1 MQFGIRRATAAD
13 APALAQLAA
22 LTFPLA
28 CPPDSPAHEVAA
40 FIAQNLG
47 PENFASYL
55 ADPLRVL
62 FVAEEHAEV
71 HAQERGQEQGQDES
85 APIQGRLLAYTMLV
99 DAPPTAQ
106 DVAAVVSDG
115 DAVEFSK
122 CYAHQDTHG
131 SGVATSI
138 MTASLEWIDTQ
149 GRRQTWLGVN
159 SENVRAQKFYR
170 KHGFAVTG
178 TRSFQLG
185 TKTEHDYVMVRSN

>member
-1 MQFGIRRATAAD
+1 MQFGIRRAKATD
-13 APALAQLAA
+13 APALAELAA

-47 PENFASYL
+47 PESFASYL

-62 FVAEEHAEV
+62 FVAEEHV
-71 HAQERGQEQGQDES
+71 QERDQEQSQDES
-85 APIQGRLLAYTMLV
+85 VPNQGRLLAYTMLV
-99 DAPPTAQ
+99 DAPPTAL

-131 SGVATSI
+131 SGVAMSI
-138 MTASLEWIDTQ
+138 MTASLEWVDTQ